1 MSGEMKLF
9 AKTYRFR
16 HVTSSPHY
24 PKANGLAERS
34 VRTVKSIFTKSTDNY
49 MGLLSYRATPLP
61 WCGSSPAELLMGRR
75 LRTNVPQID
84 QMFVPDWSH
93 LKEFEER
100 DRIFKAKQKE
110 DYNRRH
116 WVRDVSPI
124 PVDTPVWINTR
135 GTQTPGRVS
144 RLDEAPRS
152 YWLQTPSGEVRRNR
166 RDVIVQAGRDVTVQA
181 ETTESQG
188 QQAETTE
195 SQGPLE
201 ESQGH
206 PPLPARAI
214 ETSTRTIATR
224 SRTGTIVKAPE
235 RLTY

>member
-1 MSGEMKLF
+1 MLYFHGLQSFYSRIIIIVRVSCSHITCVPIKVLF
-9 AKTYRFR
+9 YSSIQEISANSEVNFYQIYRQL
-16 HVTSSPHY
+16 HG
-24 PKANGLAERS
+24 A
-34 VRTVKSIFTKSTDNY
+34 
-49 MGLLSYRATPLP
+49 SY
-61 WCGSSPAELLMGRR
+61 
-75 LRTNVPQID
+75 RTNVPQID
-84 QMFVPDWSH
+84 QMFVPDWRH
-93 LKEFEER
+93 LKKFEER

-110 DYNRRH
+110 DYDRRH
-116 WVRDVSPI
+116 RVRDVSPI

-135 GTQTPGRVS
+135 GTQTPGTVS
-144 RLDEAPRS
+144 RLDGAPRS

-201 ESQGH
+201 ESQGY

-224 SRTGTIVKAPE
+224 SRTGTIVKALFWLM
-235 RLTY
+235 RFNKRTL